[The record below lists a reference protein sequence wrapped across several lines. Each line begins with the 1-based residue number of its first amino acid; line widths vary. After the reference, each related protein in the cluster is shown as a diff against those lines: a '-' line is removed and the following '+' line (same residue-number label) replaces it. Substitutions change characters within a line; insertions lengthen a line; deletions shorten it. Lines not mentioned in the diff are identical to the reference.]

1 MVYSMHN
8 EWISKFFRVE
18 LSKYPIEQS
27 CLNTIQEG
35 NNILLSGLGNDP
47 TCSDN
52 HSMIKS
58 DDAITEY
65 LCRRQ
70 QSCRWSNNNLRQNPK
85 RKRSENSFQLRIES
99 ISKRM
104 SSQHVING
112 LGFHSVIG
120 YYISLNHLLMSNA
133 ELPGVACQ
141 SSTNEDNRACTPS
154 QFLLSYLYPDNP
166 YSLYH
171 EWNAKI
177 LTLCEIN
184 FR

>member
-1 MVYSMHN
+1 MQG
-8 EWISKFFRVE
+8 R
-18 LSKYPIEQS
+18 
-27 CLNTIQEG
+27 

-47 TCSDN
+47 TCSYN
-52 HSMIKS
+52 HSMIKN
-58 DDAITEY
+58 DDGIMEY

-70 QSCRWSNNNLRQNPK
+70 QSCRWSNNNLRRNSK

-141 SSTNEDNRACTPS
+141 SSTNEDNRACTLS
-154 QFLLSYLYPDNP
+154 QFLLSYPYPDNP

-171 EWNAKI
+171 E
-177 LTLCEIN
+177 
-184 FR
+184 